1 MAKRAKA
8 FRFDPFDE
16 ELITDY
22 LKPKIMGEPLP
33 CNTVKDREIYGP
45 SCSPWRVFDP
55 DDHGSWL
62 KSPHVK
68 ASEKFMYVFA
78 RLSKISSSSG
88 SKNTSKRAG
97 CGTWVGKTKRDR
109 IKDGEGNLIGE
120 KRYLVFVINEVDCGE
135 TGAGFYSMHE
145 YSLSGVNEGLDSAD
159 TTVLCRVTYDSAKK
173 ATISP
178 KPGARVAAH
187 VSASGGQGGDQKEI
201 DSKNLEGAA
210 GHVSAS
216 GGQERDKKE
225 IDSKNLEGSSIV
237 TVENVAV
244 FDCGVGDLSAILPL
258 DNGVQGSNDFGGG
271 LDLDGLGGMDSCFND
286 LEFDIDWIAN
296 CLDFSQEEEP
306 FQDSTIDLGKRK
318 FQSEENSYQA
328 KRMCLDN
335 YY

>member
-1 MAKRAKA
+1 MAEKDGAKPVKA

-22 LKPKIMGEPLP
+22 LKRKIMGEQLP

-78 RLSKISSSSG
+78 RLSKISSSKG

-97 CGTWVGKTKRDR
+97 CGTWVGRTKRDM

-120 KRYLVFVINEVDCGE
+120 KRYLVFEINEVDCGE
-135 TGAGFYSMHE
+135 TGVGFYSMHE
-145 YSLSGVNEGLDSAD
+145 YSLSGVNEGLDCAD

-173 ATISP
+173 TKVSP
-178 KPGARVAAH
+178 NSSARVAAT
-187 VSASGGQGGDQKEI
+187 VSTSCGEGRDEKEI
-201 DSKNLEGAA
+201 QSKNLEGASSVTA
-210 GHVSAS
+210 EILAVS
-216 GGQERDKKE
+216 
-225 IDSKNLEGSSIV
+225 DSV
-237 TVENVAV
+237 
-244 FDCGVGDLSAILPL
+244 VGDQFAIVQL
-258 DNGVQGSNDFGGG
+258 DDGVQGSNDFGEG
-271 LDLDGLGGMDSCFND
+271 LNLDELGSLDFYFND
-286 LEFDIDWIAN
+286 LEFDSGWISE

-306 FQDSTIDLGKRK
+306 YLDGAINLGKRN
-318 FQSEENSYQA
+318 FQWEENSHQA
-328 KRMCLDN
+328 KKMCLDN
-335 YY
+335 FY